1 VLGRGTWLAVT
12 GAVIGLVGAS
22 WSTKM
27 IENQL
32 HGVTRSDPL
41 SFASGAI
48 VLVLVAIVACVV
60 PTRRA
65 LAVDPMTAIRA
76 D

>member
-1 VLGRGTWLAVT
+1 VT
-12 GAVIGLVGAS
+12 GAVMGLTAAS
-22 WSTKM
+22 WTTKM

-41 SFASGAI
+41 SFVSGAL
-48 VLVLVAIVACVV
+48 VLILVAIVACVV

-65 LAVDPMTAIRA
+65 LAVDPMTAIRT

>member
-1 VLGRGTWLAVT
+1 
-12 GAVIGLVGAS
+12 
-22 WSTKM
+22 
-27 IENQL
+27 
-32 HGVTRSDPL
+32 VTRSDPL
-41 SFASGAI
+41 SFIAGAI
-48 VLVLVAIVACVV
+48 VLVLVAVIACLV